1 MFEEAL
7 LAIPEEGD
15 ARLLVTLCVAL
26 GSAADAVSVML
37 FSAGTEMTSLDE
49 EDGQHPR
56 RVCVRTHP

>member
-1 MFEEAL
+1 MFT
-7 LAIPEEGD
+7 ISEEGD

-26 GSAADAVSVML
+26 GSADAVSVML

>member
-7 LAIPEEGD
+7 LAISEEGD

-26 GSAADAVSVML
+26 GSADAVSVML

>member
-1 MFEEAL
+1 MQFT
-7 LAIPEEGD
+7 IPEEGD

-37 FSAGTEMTSLDE
+37 LSAGTEMTSLDE